1 MGIRSRGFVKFIGEL
16 AKVKVSA
23 EINGQKNFVGV
34 ISGVED
40 DLIDFEDRTC
50 GTVKIPYGTVVK
62 ANLKI
67 DLGKELKGR
76 KE

>member
-1 MGIRSRGFVKFIGEL
+1 M
-16 AKVKVSA
+16 KVST

-50 GTVKIPYGTVVK
+50 GTVKIPYETVVK

-76 KE
+76 KD